1 MKLYIIFLIL
11 LLFLIY
17 NLTVKEN
24 FLTNE
29 ELKKMT
35 PEDLEELN
43 RKILFNE
50 KIRLLREESIR
61 AIGKAKS
68 EQSYDYLNEDKIKT
82 YLTEYKCSDYE
93 DIRI

>member
-11 LLFLIY
+11 VLFLIY

-35 PEDLEELN
+35 PEELEELN

-61 AIGKAKS
+61 AMGKGKR
-68 EQSYDYLNEDKIKT
+68 EQSYDYLNEDIIKT
-82 YLTEYKCSDYE
+82 YLTEFKCSDYE